1 MRALLFSL
9 MFATLFITLP
19 STDAK
24 AQTVAD
30 ILKDTWNGYTEFEAS
45 YTTSGKGFI
54 YQTVTFSV
62 NSFNN
67 ISGTMKATV
76 TIDGSKYVCYST
88 VSGKVYEDVH
98 EVYFYA
104 AINDGADVLPY
115 GLQWCEA
122 SGTLTMYTDEEKNGY
137 YILNGNLKDAC
148 TGEAI
153 ELTLSNY

>member
-1 MRALLFSL
+1 MRILLFTL
-9 MFATLFITLP
+9 MFATLFVTLP

-24 AQTVAD
+24 AQTVAN
-30 ILKDTWNGYTEFEAS
+30 ILKDTWSGYTEFDAS

-54 YQTVTFSV
+54 YQTVTLSV
-62 NSFNN
+62 NNFNN

-88 VSGKVYEDVH
+88 VSGKVYEDNF
-98 EVYFYA
+98 EVYFSTT
-104 AINDGADVLPY
+104 INDGADVLPY
-115 GLQWCEA
+115 GLQWCAA

-137 YILNGNLKDAC
+137 HILNGNLKDAC
-148 TGEAI
+148 TGAAI